1 MSERLDELWSAY
13 LEGELDAAGMGE
25 LQTLLEA
32 EPQEIS
38 RAADMYEIHRWLGL
52 IHQGEDS
59 ESFARATRQRLQAD
73 REVFVGSLKDR
84 LRSVAQERPRS
95 SRWPKYAAFAAAA
108 VALILAIQLAQKNS
122 DGSPRASGPANPVV
136 TAPNPIATLVRTERA
151 RWEPDVALLEGQRL
165 EAGALRLGTGS
176 AVLLFDSGAVVA
188 VKGPTDLN
196 LESRGTLRLIQGRI
210 TVRAEGDAAGF
221 TVRTPAGDARDLGTE
236 FSVSVQVS
244 GASEVHVR
252 QGEVAWIPKADAPPS
267 RILHA
272 GEAARFDSV
281 REAEGHPIDFAMQSL
296 DDFVKQ
302 FSASIPPATPVA
314 YEGFDYPAGEMRPD
328 AANGGAGW
336 IGAWRTR
343 RGPELT
349 REGDTND
356 SMFIAADSLAV
367 AQLSEPAGRALEF
380 PAGLSVRLRQ
390 RAEPLDLGRDA
401 VYYLSFRLR
410 RVGPVVATGREPSH
424 FRLTLRSSAEYW
436 GPSIGIGLPASG
448 HPTLQLYGRDT
459 YVAPLDVASDTNTL
473 WVLKIVSGRARPDEA
488 FLKVFKPGEALPRF
502 EPAPWSVAT
511 DRFPSAG
518 ILDLVVL
525 TGSGPGKHVFDELRV
540 GRTWDSV
547 VPKD

>member
-38 RAADMYEIHRWLGL
+38 LAADMYEIHRWLGL

-59 ESFARATRQRLQAD
+59 ESFAHATRQRLQAD

-84 LRSVAQERPRS
+84 LRNVAQERPKT
-95 SRWPKYAAFAAAA
+95 SRWPKYVAFAAAG
-108 VALILAIQLAQKNS
+108 VALILAIQLTQKNV
-122 DGSPRASGPANPVV
+122 SPGVISAANS
-136 TAPNPIATLVRTERA
+136 TAPALNPIATLVRAERA

-281 REAEGHPIDFAMQSL
+281 REAEGHSIVFAMQSL

-302 FSASIPPATPVA
+302 FSASIPPATPAA
-314 YEGFDYPAGEMRPD
+314 YEGFEYPAGEMKP
-328 AANGGAGW
+328 ASASGGAGW
-336 IGAWRTR
+336 AGAWRTR

-349 REGDTND
+349 READAND
-356 SMFIAADSLAV
+356 SLFVAPESLAV
-367 AQLSEPAGRALEF
+367 APLSETSGGALEF
-380 PAGLSVRLRQ
+380 PPGLSVRLRQ
-390 RAEPLDLGRDA
+390 LAEPLDLGSDA

-410 RVGPVVATGREPSH
+410 RVGPAVATGREQSH

-448 HPTLQLYGRDT
+448 HPTLQLHGRDT
-459 YVAPLDVASDTNTL
+459 YVAPVDIASDTNTL
-473 WVLKIVSGRARPDEA
+473 WVLKVVSGRARPDEA

-518 ILDLVVL
+518 VLDLVVL

-547 VPKD
+547 VPKE